1 MSAELTVVIRFDDL
15 VPEQDEF
22 EKVVEA
28 RWYGAYVMEYEI
40 EEV

>member
-1 MSAELTVVIRFDDL
+1 MSVELTVVIRFEEEP
-15 VPEQDEF
+15 PEQDEF

-28 RWYGAYVMEYEI
+28 RWYGAYVVEYET